1 MYIYDRKIS
10 YCHFNN
16 IEQVDELLLGF
27 VKKQF
32 AGYLKKVSSRYQ
44 DKHCAAIIFVL
55 CNLWEELAHI
65 PAEYGGYDFW
75 EEAELSPFIAP
86 TRTTQGGC
94 TFSCAGV
101 AFSSAVLWKALE
113 KSALSNL
120 YVIHRGRFQNKKRSP
135 SRLIPR
141 WTSIKVL
148 KDEYERY
155 SNKSYNYKS
164 SSSSS
169 NNTIF
174 TKILST
180 ELIEIKQRRV
190 PEDRRRKGTLV
201 TLPIAEFLDNDVVT
215 SSAEFLGQLRTYTR
229 SISLSLDNLSDV
241 TSDRSSEAEL
251 EFSNSEMGKKVAP
264 CFHSFVMGNEI
275 SKKNFEL
282 SKFEGQPFPLK
293 RCFHLL
299 KNGSFSWGR
308 IYGFPSDFLTRWQKL
323 LLKIDGKPT
332 VQIDIK
338 SCIPQIACMK
348 FSPDDDNTQDF
359 YSFPSLMKY
368 GIDRDYIKSIFMSL
382 CNSKSIKKWIA
393 NQKFHNMEN
402 KLLSPCNYSDIIN
415 EIITNKPFFKN
426 IIANPEMYKMLIKE
440 ESDFMISCMKSI
452 MDYNIKF
459 LYNYDCFII
468 QDDEDQ
474 INSVLEIMRNQSLYK
489 WGKYINVDID
499 RYFLTHE
506 DYINDDEALVMNF

>member
-1 MYIYDRKIS
+1 MYIYDDRKIS

-16 IEQVDELLLGF
+16 IEQVDESIYKF
-27 VKKQF
+27 ISKQF
-32 AGYLKKVSSRYQ
+32 SSYLKVNSRYRE
-44 DKHCAAIIFVL
+44 KHCAAIVFVL
-55 CNLWEELAHI
+55 YNLWNELERI
-65 PAEYGGYDFW
+65 PSCKMW

-94 TFSCAGV
+94 NFLCDGIS
-101 AFSSAVLWKALE
+101 FSSAVLWSVLE
-113 KSALSNL
+113 RSALSRL
-120 YVIHRGRFQNKKRSP
+120 YVIHRGKFQNNKRSP
-135 SRLIPR
+135 SRIIPR
-141 WTSIKVL
+141 WTSIKIL
-148 KDEYERY
+148 KDEYERC

-169 NNTIF
+169 NNTIL

-201 TLPIAEFLDNDVVT
+201 SLPIAEFLDNDVVT
-215 SSAEFLGQLRTYTR
+215 STAAFLEQVRNYTR
-229 SISLSLDNLSDV
+229 SISLSLANLSDV

-275 SKKNFEL
+275 SKRNIEL
-282 SKFEGQPFPLK
+282 RKFEGQPFPLK
-293 RCFHLL
+293 RVFHLQED
-299 KNGSFSWGR
+299 GSFSWGR
-308 IYGFPSDFLTRWQKL
+308 IYGFPSDSLTRWQKL
-323 LLKIDGKPT
+323 LLQIDGKPT

-348 FSPDDDNTQDF
+348 FSLDEDNTQDF

-440 ESDFMISCMKSI
+440 ESDFMISCMKRI

-474 INSVLEIMRNQSLYK
+474 INSVLEIMRNQSFYK